1 MFRIEAE
8 KLLVGF
14 VLAFIVVVDMLNTT
28 MLGRLVPTIPSS
40 ISALVSLCLLIRFK
54 DIKKFSINYLIFA
67 PLLLIVGF
75 LVALKMKNYSFLA
88 YMILLVSL
96 YDMDMDFILK
106 VYSAVVIP
114 FILGTVLLSL
124 VHVIPNLQFIQI
136 RNRGV
141 VTRNSFGFIYP
152 TDFAS
157 YCFYLYVAL
166 CYLNRN
172 RFLITR
178 SILGL
183 GLAAFIIKFC
193 DARLTA
199 ISIVISILIFAFFY
213 FNKNK
218 HRMIF
223 RILPVSILASSGIMY
238 YLTKNFTWSSPFY
251 VAVNNLVSMR
261 LRLGNDALKTYAV
274 RLFGNPEVK
283 FIGFGGN
290 TESVL
295 SYNYVDSSYI
305 QMLFYYGSVAVILL
319 VILYLVR
326 SWVIYRQGNY
336 LILTLLS
343 LITWNCMIEA
353 FWIRPAYNIFFYILF
368 ASTTLGIASKNG
380 RVE

>member
-14 VLAFIVVVDMLNTT
+14 VLAFIIAVDMLDTT
-28 MLGRLVPTIPSS
+28 MLGRTMLGIPTIPYS
-40 ISALVSLCLLIRFK
+40 ISLLVSLCLLIRFK

-67 PLLLIVGF
+67 PLLLIV
-75 LVALKMKNYSFLA
+75 ALKIKRYDFLM

-124 VHVIPNLQFIQI
+124 VHVIPNLQFIQM
-136 RNRGV
+136 RSRGV

-157 YCFYLYVAL
+157 HCFYLYVAL

-193 DARLTA
+193 DARLNA
-199 ISIVISILIFAFFY
+199 LSIVISILIFAFFY

-223 RILPVSILASSGIMY
+223 GILPVSILASSGIMY

-251 VAVNNLVSMR
+251 VAVNNLISMR
-261 LRLGNDALKTYAV
+261 LKLGNDALKTYAV

-283 FIGFGGN
+283 FIGSGAN

-343 LITWNCMIEA
+343 LITWNCMIES

>member
-14 VLAFIVVVDMLNTT
+14 VLAFIVAVDMLSTT
-28 MLGRLVPTIPSS
+28 MLGGLVPTIPSS
-40 ISALVSLCLLIRFK
+40 ISVLVSLCLLIRLI

-75 LVALKMKNYSFLA
+75 LVALETKNYRFLA

-106 VYSAVVIP
+106 VYSAVAIT

-124 VHVIPNLQFIQI
+124 VHVIPNLQFIQM

-157 YCFYLYVAL
+157 HCFYLYVAL

-193 DARLTA
+193 DARLNA
-199 ISIVISILIFAFFY
+199 MSIVISILIFAFFY

-223 RILPVSILASSGIMY
+223 GILPVSILASSGIMY

-251 VAVNNLVSMR
+251 VSVNNLVSMR

-295 SYNYVDSSYI
+295 DYNYVDSSYI
-305 QMLFYYGSVAVILL
+305 QMLFFYGSVAVILL

>member
-14 VLAFIVVVDMLNTT
+14 VLAFIVAVDMLGTT
-28 MLGRLVPTIPSS
+28 MLGRLLPSIPSS
-40 ISALVSLCLLIRFK
+40 ISVLVSLCLLIRFK
-54 DIKKFSINYLIFA
+54 DIKKFSINYLVFA

-75 LVALKMKNYSFLA
+75 LVALQMKNYSFLA

-106 VYSAVVIP
+106 VYSAVVGP

-124 VHVIPNLQFIQI
+124 VHVIPNLQFIQM
-136 RNRGV
+136 RNTGV

-157 YCFYLYVAL
+157 HCFYLYVAL
-166 CYLNRN
+166 SYLNRN

-178 SILGL
+178 SVLGL

-193 DARLTA
+193 DARLNT
-199 ISIVISILIFAFFY
+199 ISIIISVLIFAFFY
-213 FNKNK
+213 FNGNK
-218 HRMIF
+218 HYKF
-223 RILPVSILASSGIMY
+223 FGVLPVSILASSGIMY

-251 VAVNNLVSMR
+251 VAANDFVSMR

-283 FIGFGGN
+283 FIGYGGK

-305 QMLFYYGSVAVILL
+305 QMLFYYGSATVILL
-319 VILYLVR
+319 VVLYLVR

-353 FWIRPAYNIFFYILF
+353 FWIRPSYNIFFYILF
-368 ASTTLGIASKNG
+368 ASTTLEIARKNR
-380 RVE
+380 RV

>member
-14 VLAFIVVVDMLNTT
+14 VLAFIVAVDMLGTT

-40 ISALVSLCLLIRFK
+40 ISVLVSLCLLIRFK

-75 LVALKMKNYSFLA
+75 LVALQMKNYSFLA

-124 VHVIPNLQFIQI
+124 VHVIPNLQFIQM
-136 RNRGV
+136 RSRDV

-193 DARLTA
+193 DARLNA
-199 ISIVISILIFAFFY
+199 MSIVISILIFAFFY

-251 VAVNNLVSMR
+251 VAANNLVSMR

-283 FIGFGGN
+283 FIGYGGK

-353 FWIRPAYNIFFYILF
+353 FWIRPSYNIFFYILF

>member
-124 VHVIPNLQFIQI
+124 VHVIPNLQFIQM
-136 RNRGV
+136 RSRDV

-251 VAVNNLVSMR
+251 VAVNNLFSMR
-261 LRLGNDALKTYAV
+261 LKLGNDALKTYAV

>member
-124 VHVIPNLQFIQI
+124 VHVIPNLQFIQM
-136 RNRGV
+136 RSRDV

-199 ISIVISILIFAFFY
+199 TSIVISILIFAFFY

-251 VAVNNLVSMR
+251 VAVNNLFSMR
-261 LRLGNDALKTYAV
+261 LKLGNDALKTYAV

-295 SYNYVDSSYI
+295 S
-305 QMLFYYGSVAVILL
+305 
-319 VILYLVR
+319 
-326 SWVIYRQGNY
+326 
-336 LILTLLS
+336 
-343 LITWNCMIEA
+343 
-353 FWIRPAYNIFFYILF
+353 
-368 ASTTLGIASKNG
+368 
-380 RVE
+380 